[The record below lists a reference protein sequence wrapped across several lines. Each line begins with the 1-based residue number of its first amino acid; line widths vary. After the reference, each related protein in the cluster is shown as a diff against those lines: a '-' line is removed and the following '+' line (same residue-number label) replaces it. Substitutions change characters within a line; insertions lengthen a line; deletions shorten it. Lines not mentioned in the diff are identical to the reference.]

1 MFKYRDRVRIKEGF
15 YGGLEG
21 YLIGQVNTYAY
32 LVEISTVNGCISEK
46 IEVEV
51 HEEEIEKIN

>member
-32 LVEISTVNGCISEK
+32 LVEIPTVYFGK
-46 IEVEV
+46 IEVEL